1 MKLLQQATITEI
13 VRGILGLMLI
23 GAFIVVTTTMLLYA
37 LFSKDN
43 VDLAA
48 YSEFFLKTSG
58 VYTGIVGV
66 VVGYYFARATERAEA
81 PAQQTDRILKE
92 GTPNPKENAN

>member
-1 MKLLQQATITEI
+1 MKPIRQVTITEI
-13 VRGILGLMLI
+13 VRGILGLMVV
-23 GAFIVVTTTMLLYA
+23 GAFIVVTMTMLLYA

-43 VDLAA
+43 VDLGA

-66 VVGYYFARATERAEA
+66 VVGYYFARATERVESPPKA
-81 PAQQTDRILKE
+81 PTRTANE
-92 GTPNPKENAN
+92 GAPSPHDVEG

>member
-1 MKLLQQATITEI
+1 MKPIRQVTITET
-13 VRGILGLMLI
+13 VRGILGLMVV
-23 GAFIVVTTTMLLYA
+23 GAFIVVTMTMLLYA

-43 VDLAA
+43 VNLGA

-81 PAQQTDRILKE
+81 PSQQTDRIPTE
-92 GTPNPKENAN
+92 GTPSSKENAN